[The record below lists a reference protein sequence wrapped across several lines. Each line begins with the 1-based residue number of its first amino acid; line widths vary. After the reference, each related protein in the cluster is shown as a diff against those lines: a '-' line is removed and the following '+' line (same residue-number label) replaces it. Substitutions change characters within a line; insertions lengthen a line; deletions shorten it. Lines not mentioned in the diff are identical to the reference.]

1 MHSVKRKR
9 TSTMSLY
16 RIYCC
21 FLFEET
27 VHLNITLVT
36 LQCQSQGDAAN
47 TSTDAPG
54 DPAAQAAGDVRAGE
68 E

>member
-1 MHSVKRKR
+1 
-9 TSTMSLY
+9 MSLY

-27 VHLNITLVT
+27 VHLNLTLVT

-54 DPAAQAAGDVRAGE
+54 DPPPQAARDVKAGE